1 MATFNEQR
9 QGEERRRQPR
19 GGRRTTD
26 VPGYAPMV
34 LVVDENSRTRE
45 ISEAILVKLRFAVAP
60 FESVDKALSV
70 MQGLR
75 PDIVVAGEREAERL
89 RDSVPHDRHG
99 LPIPIVTITEHNR
112 AADALVEAVRRAL
125 REHQT
130 QIS

>member
-1 MATFNEQR
+1 MATLKEQR
-9 QGEERRRQPR
+9 QGGERRRQLR

-34 LVVDENSRTRE
+34 LVVDENSQTRE
-45 ISEAILVKLRFAVAP
+45 ISEAILAKLRFAVAP

-75 PDIVVAGEREAERL
+75 PDIVVAGEREVERL

-99 LPIPIVTITEHNR
+99 LAIPIVTITKQNR
-112 AADALVEAVRRAL
+112 AADALIEAVRRAL